1 MAGQNK
7 ESEIDRINR
16 QLSALREQTN
26 SANSDIRIQVQKR
39 DNLNDKFKN
48 LRQEINAFKNERD
61 ALNEKV
67 KMLKQQREKTRA
79 KIRTYIEEIKNN
91 RQKIEE
97 LKKKTARE
105 NYRILQKEF
114 DDIEWK
120 IQTTSLDMK
129 EEKRLVER
137 VKQLETRLSVYRKI
151 DHHIK
156 KISELQKELE
166 LFETNADATHK
177 ELTEIVERSQ
187 STHAKMVA
195 KIAES
200 KNIKAEADKLH
211 STYIQEKEHAKPLS
225 EKIKNLTEQKRK
237 LQAAIR
243 VEDEKRKKSVEQ
255 ALKEKLGSQAK
266 DKLQRGEKLSW
277 EEFKLLADEDSEN

>member
-1 MAGQNK
+1 LAGQNK

-26 SANSDIRIQVQKR
+26 SANADIRIQVQKR

-156 KISELQKELE
+156 KISELQKKLE

-177 ELTEIVERSQ
+177 ELTEIAERSQ

-277 EEFKLLADEDSEN
+277 EEFKLLTDEDSEN

>member
-26 SANSDIRIQVQKR
+26 SANADIRIQVQKR

-156 KISELQKELE
+156 KISELQKKLE

-177 ELTEIVERSQ
+177 ELTEIAERSQ

-277 EEFKLLADEDSEN
+277 EEFKLLADEDSQN

>member
-1 MAGQNK
+1 LAGQNK

-26 SANSDIRIQVQKR
+26 SANADIRIQVQKR

-120 IQTTSLDMK
+120 IQTTSFDMK

-156 KISELQKELE
+156 KISELQKNLE

-237 LQAAIR
+237 LQAALR

-277 EEFKLLADEDSEN
+277 EEFKLLADEDSAN

>member
-26 SANSDIRIQVQKR
+26 SANADIRIQVQKR

-156 KISELQKELE
+156 KISELQKKLE

-177 ELTEIVERSQ
+177 ELTEIAERSQ

-277 EEFKLLADEDSEN
+277 EEFKLLTDEDSEN

>member
-97 LKKKTARE
+97 LKKKTTRE

-177 ELTEIVERSQ
+177 ELTEIAERSQ

-200 KNIKAEADKLH
+200 ENIKAEADKLH

-237 LQAAIR
+237 LQAALR

-277 EEFKLLADEDSEN
+277 EEFKLLTDEDSEN